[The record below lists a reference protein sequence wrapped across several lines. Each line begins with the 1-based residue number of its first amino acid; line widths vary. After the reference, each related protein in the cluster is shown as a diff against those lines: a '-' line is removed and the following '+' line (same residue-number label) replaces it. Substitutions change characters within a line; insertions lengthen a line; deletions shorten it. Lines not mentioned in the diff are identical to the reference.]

1 MKFLFTFF
9 EPAHHVFIWYSST
22 ILGTLL
28 LITVAQPIDQDH
40 LNLVR
45 RHTPYGDVL
54 GFVHHGKIASAECY
68 LGIPYA
74 RPPINDRRFAYPEPV
89 DHWINLYNAT
99 YFRPWCVQFWY
110 SDVYLEKRE
119 QSEDCLYL
127 NIFVPRQTVHAKPYP
142 VLVWIHG
149 GSYQVGGSQLFPI
162 NGTVDNIVS
171 HGVIFVSINYRLGPL
186 GFLTNMRSGLFG
198 NYGLEDQIVALQW
211 IKDTIGL
218 FDGDASRIT
227 VGGESSGAASVSIL
241 ATSPRTIGLFQRAV
255 IRSGS
260 AMSPW
265 AIQSTNTD
273 LNSARL
279 IEVTNCS
286 FNDDKKTMECLRTLS
301 ISQMKNIWKLLAD
314 DGMKLIYSKSD
325 SKSIN
330 YNHPFLAHTYF
341 TPVVDKYRENQ
352 SIIPLPAER
361 LIRENAR
368 LPLMIGSTTGEC
380 IAYVSW
386 LAYLAENDRID
397 LCNIEFVAPSF
408 RFKNAEQVKQAIY
421 QHYFDNRPIQ
431 QDTNLSH
438 ILVKIVTD
446 QNIKVPMMKEISYYT
461 NKNVPIF
468 VYSFDYSDDKL
479 QNMHLSFAMRDQ
491 GAAHGFDLV
500 YLFQSMSVLD
510 PRNITVEWASEDL
523 NITYFIASTMTNFV
537 KFGNP
542 NLQTESNKLQFH
554 WPAFDFPSS
563 QQMYIGSQIKPIE
576 VPFELLYFWNRTIEI
591 IQTLSLQH
599 DFIFEPPTVANFHCG
614 VFEDYDLL
622 NYRVAFFTVLTLSL
636 AMLFLLGFCCFLHV
650 NYRNQEKSIP
660 TVVE

>member
-9 EPAHHVFIWYSST
+9 EPVHHVFIWYSST
-22 ILGTLL
+22 ILGTLF
-28 LITVAQPIDQDH
+28 LITVAQPTDQDH

-45 RHTPYGDVL
+45 RHTSYGDVL
-54 GFVHHGKIASAECY
+54 GFVHHGKLASAECY

-127 NIFVPRQTVHAKPYP
+127 NIFVPRKTAHAKPYP

-218 FDGDASRIT
+218 FDGDPNRIT

-273 LNSARL
+273 LNSAKL
-279 IEVTNCS
+279 MEVTNCS
-286 FNDDKKTMECLRTLS
+286 FNDDKKTMECL
-301 ISQMKNIWKLLAD
+301 
-314 DGMKLIYSKSD
+314 
-325 SKSIN
+325 
-330 YNHPFLAHTYF
+330 PHTYF

-431 QDTNLSH
+431 HDTNLSH

-510 PRNITVEWASEDL
+510 PRNITVEWASKDL

-537 KFGNP
+537 KFGYNNNNNNP
-542 NLQTESNKLQFH
+542 AAFH
-554 WPAFDFPSS
+554 WPPFDFPSS
-563 QQMYIGSQIKPIE
+563 QQMYIGSQIKPTK

-599 DFIFEPPTVANFHCG
+599 DFIFEPPTVSNFHCG
-614 VFEDYDLL
+614 VFEDYELL

-650 NYRNQEKSIP
+650 NYRNQEKNIP

>member
-9 EPAHHVFIWYSST
+9 QPAHHVFIWYSST

-28 LITVAQPIDQDH
+28 LITVAQTTGQDH

-89 DHWINLYNAT
+89 DQWINLYNAT

-186 GFLTNMRSGLFG
+186 GFLTNMRSGLYG

-279 IEVTNCS
+279 
-286 FNDDKKTMECLRTLS
+286 ME
-301 ISQMKNIWKLLAD
+301 
-314 DGMKLIYSKSD
+314 
-325 SKSIN
+325 N

-479 QNMHLSFAMRDQ
+479 QNMHLSFAMRD
-491 GAAHGFDLV
+491 L
-500 YLFQSMSVLD
+500 LD

>member
-22 ILGTLL
+22 ILGILF
-28 LITVAQPIDQDH
+28 LITVAQPTDQDH

-45 RHTPYGDVL
+45 RHTSYGDVL
-54 GFVHHGKIASAECY
+54 GFVHHGKLASAECY

-127 NIFVPRQTVHAKPYP
+127 NIFVPRKTVHAKPYP

-186 GFLTNMRSGLFG
+186 
-198 NYGLEDQIVALQW
+198 
-211 IKDTIGL
+211 
-218 FDGDASRIT
+218 
-227 VGGESSGAASVSIL
+227 
-241 ATSPRTIGLFQRAV
+241 
-255 IRSGS
+255 
-260 AMSPW
+260 
-265 AIQSTNTD
+265 
-273 LNSARL
+273 
-279 IEVTNCS
+279 
-286 FNDDKKTMECLRTLS
+286 
-301 ISQMKNIWKLLAD
+301 
-314 DGMKLIYSKSD
+314 
-325 SKSIN
+325 
-330 YNHPFLAHTYF
+330 
-341 TPVVDKYRENQ
+341 VVDKYRENQ

-431 QDTNLSH
+431 HDTNLSH

-542 NLQTESNKLQFH
+542 NFQKESNKLQFH
-554 WPAFDFPSS
+554 WPPFDFPSS
-563 QQMYIGSQIKPIE
+563 QQMYIGSQIKPIK

-599 DFIFEPPTVANFHCG
+599 DFIFEPPTVSNFHCG
-614 VFEDYDLL
+614 VFEDYELL

-650 NYRNQEKSIP
+650 NYRNQEKNIP